1 MFYPQTKVER
11 SKAYQLQDER
21 IGNPVP
27 LHVNQGR
34 VTFSRGI
41 KRIGQTIVEP
51 LNKAPKDMTVVSDAC
66 RGTSPVA
73 SNSEVT
79 RGSSEAS
86 TLSCFYLECTKHFL
100 QIVLSFLMVKQKEI
114 QSYRIF
120 QCILLFPHS
129 TSSSA
134 ENTKDF
140 QNL

>member
-1 MFYPQTKVER
+1 MITNNFLFYPQTKVER

-27 LHVNQGR
+27 LHVNQGRGR

-86 TLSCFYLECTKHFL
+86 TG
-100 QIVLSFLMVKQKEI
+100 
-114 QSYRIF
+114 
-120 QCILLFPHS
+120 PS
-129 TSSSA
+129 TVGTSRGSSRACAPVSP
-134 ENTKDF
+134 
-140 QNL
+140 

>member
-1 MFYPQTKVER
+1 LFYPQTKVER

-86 TLSCFYLECTKHFL
+86 TGPSTVGTSRGSSRACASSLLNPRRALMFMKLWLS
-100 QIVLSFLMVKQKEI
+100 
-114 QSYRIF
+114 
-120 QCILLFPHS
+120 
-129 TSSSA
+129 
-134 ENTKDF
+134 
-140 QNL
+140 